1 MYRSYVHRY
10 FYLRGK
16 LTYLRAS
23 HSRSSNDFLYHLHL
37 VMSDQLWL
45 PPSSAALP
53 TARPAIRQH
62 TSAYVS
68 IRQHTAASFLGY
80 PPNRPTC
87 DTSAY
92 VSIRQHTSAY
102 GCLLLRLPS
111 QPPDLH
117 GTSSAAGKRMLCM
130 RIRYIIRYTAY
141 ATHTLRIRIRYAYAT
156 HALVLRM
163 PSQPPELDTCI

>member
-1 MYRSYVHRY
+1 MYRKYVHRY

-68 IRQHTAASFLGY
+68 IRQHT
-80 PPNRPTC
+80 
-87 DTSAY
+87 SAY
-92 VSIRQHTSAY
+92 VSIRQHAASSFL
-102 GCLLLRLPS
+102 GCLPTARPAR
-111 QPPDLH
+111 H
-117 GTSSAAGKRMLCM
+117 FFSSRKTHALYAHTLYNSLY
-130 RIRYIIRYTAY
+130 RIRYAY
-141 ATHTLRIRIRYAYAT
+141 VTHTHTLRIRYACAS
-156 HALVLRM
+156 
-163 PSQPPELDTCI
+163 P